1 VKELHRRG
9 KKIICHYHG
18 EDLRNRGVMPFI
30 NKISSLNLTNEVDL
44 LERHPRINYL
54 FLPYNTKLFKIK
66 ESNKKIIRVAH
77 APTNRLYKGSN
88 FIIQACKKLEKE
100 GLIKFDLIENNSH
113 KVALEKKNKADIFI
127 DQVGDR
133 GGWGYG
139 MNSVESLSMGICTL
153 TEIND
158 KYNTFIP
165 DHPFVNINK
174 NTLFNKLKELVLD
187 RNKIYKYGI
196 NGKKWVEKHHDI
208 ENVSKKLYSYY
219 NTIGF

>member
-1 VKELHRRG
+1 
-9 KKIICHYHG
+9 
-18 EDLRNRGVMPFI
+18 
-30 NKISSLNLTNEVDL
+30 
-44 LERHPRINYL
+44 
-54 FLPYNTKLFKIK
+54 
-66 ESNKKIIRVAH
+66 
-77 APTNRLYKGSN
+77 
-88 FIIQACKKLEKE
+88 
-100 GLIKFDLIENNSH
+100 
-113 KVALEKKNKADIFI
+113 
-127 DQVGDR
+127 
-133 GGWGYG
+133 

-174 NTLFNKLKELVLD
+174 NTLFKKLKELVLD